1 MINEQQLQLAL
12 GSKKNWASE
21 ELLNTLN
28 AIETDGADFV
38 RENWLTH
45 ASVLREGNYTME
57 QYTTAIKYVSL
68 KQMGHTNQAAY
79 SIALADRYTDMC
91 ARGFDERRLSSHI
104 SAYHKGAL
112 VQKILA
118 QSTVPIYLLYQDEQH
133 KAIKTLVQLMED
145 ANVSNK
151 VRVDAANAV
160 LTHVKRPEAAK
171 VQLEVSHK
179 PSDGMTELTV
189 MMQELASK
197 QLNALKNGGSVRDVA
212 NLPVIEGECS
222 PVGEGK

>member
-1 MINEQQLQLAL
+1 MINEQQLALAL

-28 AIETDGADFV
+28 SIETDGADFV

-45 ASVLREGNYTME
+45 ASVMREGNYTLD

-68 KQMGHTNQAAY
+68 KQMGHTNQSAY

-118 QSTVPIYLLYQDEQH
+118 QSTVPIYMLYQDEQH
-133 KAIKTLVQLMED
+133 QAIKTLVQLMTD

-151 VRVDAANAV
+151 VRADAANSL

-171 VQLEVSHK
+171 VQLEVNHK
-179 PSDGMTELTV
+179 PSDGMIELTN
-189 MMQELASK
+189 MMQELATK
-197 QLNALKNGGSVRDVA
+197 QLNALKNGGSVREVA
-212 NLPVIEGECS
+212 NLPVIEGECTTVES
-222 PVGEGK
+222 T